1 MYTVIKL
8 KRLLQQHLRNAF
20 SLNISGESIKS

>member
-8 KRLLQQHLRNAF
+8 KRLVQQHLRNAF
-20 SLNISGESIKS
+20 SLNIPCEGIKS